1 MSSHSFDCI
10 VLGLGAMGSS
20 TAYHLSQKK
29 KKVLGIERFSCAHA
43 LGSSHGETRLIR
55 KAYFE
60 HPDYVPL
67 LERSYELWFE
77 LEKRS
82 HQKLLHQTGLV
93 IFGDPE
99 TSEVLQGVQKSAE
112 KYQIP
117 MDQWRT
123 SDFSKKFPMARV
135 PSNFLGLFEP
145 SGGYLEVEN
154 CVRIH
159 CQEAAKL
166 GAQLQFEEQ
175 ILSWRRL
182 KSGFE
187 VQTHRGSYFGEK
199 LVLTL
204 GPWTADLIPQLQGD
218 LKVHRAPLF
227 WFESNGLFEK
237 DKGVPCFAF
246 DLPEGFFYG
255 FTEREGRFKVALHK
269 PLGLVSRPETESRE
283 VLVEEMKPVQRFI
296 AQIFPKVSS
305 LPQKSALCFYT
316 LSPDSHF
323 ILDEHAHE
331 PGVYFGAGFSGHG
344 FKFSSLIG
352 EVLADWVVDGKTRNP
367 VDFLKWNRLEKKA

>member
-1 MSSHSFDCI
+1 MNQSFDCI

-20 TAYHLSQKK
+20 TVYHLAQKK
-29 KKVLGIERFSCAHA
+29 KKILGLERFSCAHA

-82 HQKLLHQTGLV
+82 SQKLLHQTGLV
-93 IFGDPE
+93 IFGDPQK
-99 TSEVLQGVQKSAE
+99 SDVLKGVQKSAH
-112 KYQIP
+112 KYGIP
-117 MDQWRT
+117 MEEWGS
-123 SDFSKKFPMARV
+123 SDFSKKFSMAKV
-135 PSNFLGLFEP
+135 PPHFRGLFEP

-154 CVRIH
+154 CVRAH
-159 CQEAAKL
+159 CKEAARI
-166 GAQLQFEEQ
+166 GAELHFEEQ
-175 ILSWRRL
+175 IISWNRVGN
-182 KSGFE
+182 GFE
-187 VQTHRGSYFGEK
+187 VRTHRGVYWSEK

-204 GPWTADLIPQLQGD
+204 GPWTADLLPTLQQD

-227 WFESNGLFEK
+227 WFDSQGLLQKE
-237 DKGVPCFAF
+237 KGVPCFAF

-255 FTEREGRFKVALHK
+255 FTEITGQFKIALHK
-269 PLGLVSRPETESRE
+269 PLGFVARPEAESRE
-283 VLVEEMKPVQRFI
+283 VLVEEAEPVKQFVSRY
-296 AQIFPKVSS
+296 FPTFSS
-305 LPQKSALCFYT
+305 SPQKSALCFYT

-323 ILDEHAHE
+323 ILDEHSQE

-352 EVLADWVVDGKTRNP
+352 EVLADWVVEGRTQNP
-367 VDFLKWNRLEKKA
+367 VDFLKWDRLEKKA